1 MKKLLAMSLIG
12 CMALSMVACGSAD
25 DAAVETTTEETAD
38 VTEEATE
45 EVTEETSEETTEAA
59 DDTAAESTTTGDK
72 VWVIAT
78 DTVFRPF
85 EFTDENGDFVG
96 IDVDVLEAIA
106 QDQGFQYELQS
117 LGWDAAVA
125 AVQAGQADG
134 LIAGATIKQE
144 RIDSGWLFSDGYY
157 DATQTFVV
165 PEGSDIKGY
174 EDLAGKNVAV
184 KNGTAGAD
192 FADSLKDEY
201 GFTVTVF
208 EDSPTMYQDVIL
220 GNSAACVEDTPIM
233 ADSIK
238 TGNLALEIPEG
249 MESEGAPYGFAIMN
263 EDNQELLDMFNA
275 GLANI
280 KANGTYDEIIAKY
293 LEK

>member
-1 MKKLLAMSLIG
+1 MKKLVVMSMIA
-12 CMALSMVACGSAD
+12 CMAFSMTACGSK
-25 DAAVETTTEETAD
+25 
-38 VTEEATE
+38 EEAPAQAPAE
-45 EVTEETSEETTEAA
+45 EGTEAP
-59 DDTAAESTTTGDK
+59 AESTEGTEPAEDAAAPEDK
-72 VWVIAT
+72 EWIIAM

-85 EFTDENGDFVG
+85 EFTDENGYFVG
-96 IDVDVLEAIA
+96 IDVDVLDAVA
-106 QDQGFQYELQS
+106 KDQGFNYAIES

-134 LIAGATIKQE
+134 LIAGASITDE
-144 RIDSGWLFSDGYY
+144 RKASGWIFSEGYY
-157 DATQTFVV
+157 NATQTFVV
-165 PEGSDIKGY
+165 PADSDIASY
-174 EDLAGKNVAV
+174 EDLSGKNVAV

-192 FADSLKDEY
+192 FANSLKDEY

-238 TGNLALEIPEG
+238 VGNLALKIPEG
-249 MESEGAPYGFAIMN
+249 MESDGAPYGFAIMN
-263 EDNQELLDMFNA
+263 EANQELLDMFNA

-280 KANGTYDEIIAKY
+280 RENGTYDEIIAKY
-293 LEK
+293 LGE